1 MMMDCKQLREVLDCY
16 VDGELSPEAMA
27 AAEAHVHSCANCIRA
42 VTQLNA
48 LRSRVRRTVCE
59 YTPSAHLH
67 QRVQNA
73 IRMQWRSAMLR
84 SMARS
89 RWPVAAAVVLL
100 IGAGMMAAN
109 IGSFSA
115 ALASTIDR
123 IVIGIDEVHD
133 VDLEGTL
140 LCRDCELER
149 RHGIRA
155 LCPAIGHHGALAT
168 RDDRIWSIVE
178 QPASSSLIHNP
189 DLLGTRVRA
198 HGRLFRSA
206 SSLSIRSYEVL
217 GPADDTSA
225 QLTRAASITIP

>member
-16 VDGELSPEAMA
+16 VDGELSPEAIA
-27 AAEAHVHSCANCIRA
+27 AAEAHLHSCANCMRA

-48 LRSRVRRTVCE
+48 LRSRVRRAVCE
-59 YTPSAHLH
+59 YTPSARLH

-73 IRMQWRSAMLR
+73 IRTQWRIGMLR

-100 IGAGMMAAN
+100 IGAGVMTASV
-109 IGSFSA
+109 GSFSA

-123 IVIGIDEVHD
+123 IAIGIDEVHE
-133 VDLEGTL
+133 VDLEGML
-140 LCRDCELER
+140 LCRDCELEK

-155 LCPAIGHHGALAT
+155 LCPTIGHHGALAT
-168 RDDRIWSIVE
+168 PDGRIWSIVD
-178 QPASSSLIHNP
+178 QPASSNLIHNP

-206 SSLSIRSYEVL
+206 SSLAIRTYEAL
-217 GPADDTSA
+217 GPADDTPA
-225 QLTRAASITIP
+225 QVTRAAAIAIP